1 MATTGVVLGM
11 VLAIVGGAQAKRP
24 SPAPAVYSSHVTFSA
39 EPTGGGYE
47 GRGQK
52 VTVKITSPKAACRQ
66 SRSFK
71 LDLES
76 LDGYVEETHIYRTNA
91 AGSWTL
97 EIVALPS
104 APTRVSVKVPPKRL
118 DATHRCLGTSTT
130 APLS

>member
-11 VLAIVGGAQAKRP
+11 VLAIGGGAQAKRP
-24 SPAPAVYSSHVTFSA
+24 SPAPVVYSSHVTFSA

-52 VTVKITSPKAACRQ
+52 VTVKITSSKAACRQ
-66 SRSFK
+66 NRPFK

-118 DATHRCLGTSTT
+118 DGTHRCLGTSTT
-130 APLS
+130 VPLS